1 MSKANLNQ
9 IDLHI
14 HSTCSDGQY
23 SITELLNKANEIG
36 LKYIGIV
43 DHDTVKNFSELQSN
57 SLAAQMRKEGAKI
70 YAGTEFSCIIDKY
83 KLHLIGYNFNY
94 TSDVISNLIEH
105 IQELRKRKL
114 IDKLEYLQNQGI
126 YLKEEQINYLKT
138 IKNVGKPHIA
148 KCMIENGVGGDVDII
163 IKKYLNN
170 AGVYRV
176 QASSVIEAVHKAK
189 GFVVIAHPYQIAEEN
204 HVSISEAEKVWEKL
218 TLMGVDGMECFYSKY
233 DASQINYLVNFANA
247 HNLLITFGSDFH
259 GERVKPDVK
268 LGCVKKN

>member
-43 DHDTVKNFSELQSN
+43 DHDTVKNFSEIQSN

-114 IDKLEYLQNQGI
+114 IDKLEYLQKQGI
-126 YLKEEQINYLKT
+126 YFKEEQINYLKT

-148 KCMIENGVGGDVDII
+148 KCMIENGVGGDID
-163 IKKYLNN
+163 N
-170 AGVYRV
+170 
-176 QASSVIEAVHKAK
+176 KAK

-233 DASQINYLVNFANA
+233 DASQINYLVKFANA
-247 HNLLITFGSDFH
+247 HKLLITFGSDFH
-259 GERVKPDVK
+259 GEKVKPYVK
-268 LGCVKKN
+268 LGCVKKNSFLIEKFVFNKKYDRSNKHER